1 MPTTRACIDWMEA
14 RRARVLPTDKELQ
27 DLHEQVVAGAGDW
40 YESVLTVR
48 SHVTDAKTAKALSW
62 PLAFVFLSNVDYE
75 HRAGSRVRD
84 GDRAWL
90 AVVAHALIATGVVR
104 GGDVYDGEKLALRV
118 LGDQVV
124 RDAWERHEPVAPSGA
139 SLDLD
144 SWSYDVLFGI
154 AVDAPSQAWALCLRM
169 MTSAESEDAARHLS
183 VHWLEVL
190 WHQHGDEVIGWLEAE
205 AAGNARFRHVL
216 RGCLLPADRPDLA
229 ERIQA
234 AAVEPA
240 AS

>member
-1 MPTTRACIDWMEA
+1 MPTTRACIDWLEA

-27 DLHEQVVAGAGDW
+27 DLHEQVVAGVGDW

-90 AVVAHALIATGVVR
+90 AVVAHALIATGAVR

-118 LGDQVV
+118 LGDEVV
-124 RDAWERHEPVAPSGA
+124 CDAWGRHETVAPSGA